1 MALRVQKLRQVRLPG
16 TPFGGSEAL
25 RRDAASLRP
34 GKAHNAQAGASRR
47 SRNGDDGIGELVGHA
62 LAFQRPHGGAFYSW
76 PLTEPSP
83 VTATVAPLP
92 SLPAISDPLAAQS

>member
-16 TPFGGSEAL
+16 TPFGGSEEL

-62 LAFQRPHGGAFYSW
+62 LACQRPHGGAFSSW
-76 PLTEPSP
+76 GLTPRSAWA
-83 VTATVAPLP
+83 ATVAP
-92 SLPAISDPLAAQS
+92 SFGVVAFYARHGV